1 MKSQVE
7 KATQRPN
14 DQWLMLATNSVEMR

>member
-1 MKSQVE
+1 MESQVE

-14 DQWLMLATNSVEMR
+14 DQWQTLATNNVEMR